1 MDTFMDKLAQKF
13 TAGEMIKAN
22 SAADLAELENM
33 KKQMEQY
40 EQCLQEMRQV
50 HLKNA
55 ETVEKIS
62 TLLEESMNKI
72 QEVQKDSIS
81 TSDLEKRLE
90 IILGANFDVKL
101 SESMDSLRE
110 YIKQQDKDKEERADK
125 CYEKIIVE
133 LAQQNLDLET
143 KFSQQMVALEKDI
156 TNKREE
162 FGEKLLQRPSTI
174 VEEKLVQQ
182 QSGMLDEKLAKQQ
195 NAILEE
201 MDGVRAHIAA
211 RINEMKNAKND
222 FSELKSMLESSQA
235 ADKEATDT
243 MIRELQDY
251 VHKEDV
257 KVYRNVQAVV
267 VEQGEKNEEQFG
279 NINKKLTSEL
289 GLVTK
294 LAGAALAFS
303 IISVLMQLLIRFGI
317 F

>member
-72 QEVQKDSIS
+72 REVQKDSIS

-90 IILGANFDVKL
+90 IILGANFDVRL
-101 SESMDSLRE
+101 SESMDSIRE
-110 YIKQQDKDKEERADK
+110 YIKQQNKDKEELADK

-162 FGEKLLQRPSTI
+162 FGEKLLQRQSTL

-182 QSGMLDEKLAKQQ
+182 QNGMLDEKLAKQQ

-211 RINEMKNAKND
+211 RINEIKNAKND

>member
-101 SESMDSLRE
+101 SESMDSIRE
-110 YIKQQDKDKEERADK
+110 YIKQQNKDKEELADK

-133 LAQQNLDLET
+133 LAQQNIDLET
-143 KFSQQMVALEKDI
+143 KFSQQMVNLEKDI

-162 FGEKLLQRPSTI
+162 FGEKLLQRQSTL

-182 QSGMLDEKLAKQQ
+182 QNGMLDEKLAKQQ